1 MKIQKN
7 LLFKVRKSL
16 MKDSGSTMGR
26 EIVAICD
33 RSNHNFPQIGE
44 IVTIEEGEFVYTY
57 LINRYDEEYG
67 FVKLFDFEEYYTNYN
82 AVRES
87 ICQERQI
94 ILAWAHKE
102 PTWESKLLSGK
113 TELLS
118 REEVAFFKKDDPNG
132 HLEWIPIYLRWDD
145 RTPERVNKTREFY
158 IKNYSIDILKV
169 EDVDK

>member
-7 LLFKVRKSL
+7 LLFKVRKDH
-16 MKDSGSTMGR
+16 MKDNGSTMGH

-44 IVTIEEGEFVYTY
+44 VVTIEEGEYVYTY
-57 LINRYDEEYG
+57 LINNRSEDYG
-67 FVKLFDFEEYYTNYN
+67 FVKLFDLEEHYTNYSV
-82 AVRES
+82 VRES
-87 ICQERQI
+87 IRQERQM

-118 REEVAFFKKDDPNG
+118 REEVAFFKRDNPNG

-145 RTPERVNKTREFY
+145 RIPERINKTREFY
-158 IKNYSIDILKV
+158 KKNYNIDIFKV